1 MDPLHLFLDQH
12 SIVHSAEVGQT
23 GEWSMYDSVLKG
35 LTEEQ
40 MRLSPGKG
48 LNSIA
53 WLVWHMARTEDVTMN
68 LIVAGRPQM
77 LDGDNWL
84 DRLKLTRRDIGTSMT
99 DDEVGDFSLRVDIPA
114 LLAYRNAVG
123 RRTRE
128 IARTLRV
135 EEIDERVDP
144 ARIEKLLSEGALAEG
159 ALRLAEF
166 WGGQKKSLILNLPA
180 TGHNFMHLAEALT
193 VRRLVIR

>member
-12 SIVHSAEVGQT
+12 SIVHSADVGQT

-40 MRLSPGKG
+40 MRLSPARGM
-48 LNSIA
+48 NTIA

-68 LIVAGRPQM
+68 LIVAGRAQV
-77 LDGDNWL
+77 LATDDWS
-84 DRLKLTRRDIGTSMT
+84 DRLNLTRRDIGTSMT
-99 DDEVGDFSLRVDIPA
+99 DDEVGDFSQRVHIPTLR
-114 LLAYRNAVG
+114 AYRDAVG

-128 IARTLRV
+128 IARTLRI
-135 EEIDERVDP
+135 EELDERVDP
-144 ARIEKLLSEGALAEG
+144 ARIKKLLTEGALAEG
-159 ALRLAEF
+159 ALRLADF
-166 WGGQKKSLILNLPA
+166 WGGQKKSLILNMPA

-193 VRRLVIR
+193 VRRHLLK